1 MSAPGQLDETIRS
14 IVREVVREELAQRAD
29 ARPANDCY
37 LPTADAAA
45 LVGVAEGTIRRWIR
59 ERRLPSHRA
68 GRVLRVR
75 TSDLHDLL
83 AGGGQRPRKEKVLS
97 PEELARRDFGLKA
110 G

>member
-14 IVREVVREELAQRAD
+14 IVREVVREELAQRGD

-37 LPTADAAA
+37 LPTAEAAA
-45 LVGVAEGTIRRWIR
+45 LVGVADGTIRRWIR

-75 TSDLHDLL
+75 TSDLHELL
-83 AGGGQRPRKEKVLS
+83 AGGQRPRKEKVLS

>member
-29 ARPANDCY
+29 ARPANDSY
-37 LPTADAAA
+37 LPTAEAAA
-45 LVGVAEGTIRRWIR
+45 LVGVADGTIRRWIR

-75 TSDLHDLL
+75 TSDLHQLL
-83 AGGGQRPRKEKVLS
+83 ASGGQRPRKEKVLS
-97 PEELARRDFGLKA
+97 PEDLARRDFGLKA